1 MINLEHNKDNL
12 GLSQSCDSIRDK
24 TCIVYHLPQINGTS
38 CWDVNGKRFFWFTQ
52 MENSRDK
59 RKFWKGSPIFPNG
72 TFRMEIHL
80 PFTSFLY
87 GSREGTI
94 QKYFANPKKY
104 FKSQY
109 FSQITVEKFDKS
121 KKLLQI
127 LRRFVDP
134 QITFSIIRKYFVPP
148 RLPYSWAS
156 YYR

>member
-1 MINLEHNKDNL
+1 MPVISGHGIINLDF
-12 GLSQSCDSIRDK
+12 GWSFSDK
-24 TCIVYHLPQINGTS
+24 GALPG
-38 CWDVNGKRFFWFTQ
+38 G
-52 MENSRDK
+52 
-59 RKFWKGSPIFPNG
+59 
-72 TFRMEIHL
+72 
-80 PFTSFLY
+80 PFY

-134 QITFSIIRKYFVPP
+134 QITF
-148 RLPYSWAS
+148 
-156 YYR
+156 